1 MSHSNSS
8 ICQGSSRSCGRPD
21 RPRTS
26 LPCKCS
32 ASLTSG
38 NYRLYYTMA
47 GLRKSKGHQM
57 DRRTFVYA
65 SLSSL
70 LTYNCT
76 IAHARANL
84 HGCRMAAK
92 AVESLGYKLIEP
104 PSPATIAT
112 SWNSVSVITPVLLGI
127 NPLVNL
133 VFGITRSGRTNGYF
147 GWELAFFF

>member
-70 LTYNCT
+70 LTYNCS

-104 PSPATIAT
+104 PSPRNYRDILELRFGYYAGSFGHQSTRQ
-112 SWNSVSVITPVLLGI
+112 SRFRN
-127 NPLVNL
+127 NP
-133 VFGITRSGRTNGYF
+133 FGKD
-147 GWELAFFF
+147 